1 MTFLKPFPNTSEGR
15 TFELRSKVI
24 GVYDKGKSG
33 SVVETQQDIV
43 DKATGESYARAV
55 GSAFFVGQGNWGG
68 PKGPATE
75 NFPPPKGKKPDA
87 VVSHQTTPES
97 ALLYR
102 HAPSN
107 FLSYKARKLTSA
119 DSMVTIIL
127 SMLRQS
133 QVRKWASEVQLCTVS
148 HPGISQPMVS

>member
-1 MTFLKPFPNTSEGR
+1 MTFLKPFPTTSEGR

-24 GVYDKGKSG
+24 GVYDKGKAG

-75 NFPPPKGKKPDA
+75 NFPPPQGKKPDA

-102 HAPSN
+102 YGISN
-107 FLSYKARKLTSA
+107 YPCTLILKLTNAGSTVITIP
-119 DSMVTIIL
+119 SMPL
-127 SMLRQS
+127 QS
-133 QVRKWASEVQLCTVS
+133 RVKRWASAVQSCTVF
-148 HPGISQPMVS
+148 HLGILQPMVS